1 MIENEDYYTQET
13 VEQLVPDMKDF
24 YRWMFG
30 QGCPIIDGK
39 LCYYCWDVDRYL
51 RLKGMSNES
60 SDTRHRG

>member
-1 MIENEDYYTQET
+1 MI
-13 VEQLVPDMKDF
+13 
-24 YRWMFG
+24 FG

-51 RLKGMSNES
+51 RLKGVSNES